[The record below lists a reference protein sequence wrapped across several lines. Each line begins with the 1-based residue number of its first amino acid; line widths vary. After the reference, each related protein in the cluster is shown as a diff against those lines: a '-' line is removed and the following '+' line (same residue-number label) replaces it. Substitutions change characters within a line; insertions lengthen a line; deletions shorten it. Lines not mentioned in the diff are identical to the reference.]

1 MTLPAQVNPACA
13 VTPRQES
20 PSLPVQYVGR
30 DSVVKEGDVSSVDSK
45 PELYLCEA
53 FHCVQPYYWCEV
65 RRSVLGV
72 GQQRFCALSGQSG
85 HLRNESAKPSC
96 VCLCVRE
103 IQAVLQCGR
112 EDWAMAFVL
121 SGQRS
126 RRVKHSCPVDTKK
139 KETHLQDENIAL

>member
-1 MTLPAQVNPACA
+1 M
-13 VTPRQES
+13 
-20 PSLPVQYVGR
+20 QYVGR
-30 DSVVKEGDVSSVDSK
+30 DSVIKEGNVSSVDSK

-53 FHCVQPYYWCEV
+53 FHCIQPYYWCEV
-65 RRSVLGV
+65 CRSVLGV

-126 RRVKHSCPVDTKK
+126 RRVKHSCPVQKRKK
-139 KETHLQDENIAL
+139 HIYRMKTELFNKRENRARERIVYPALTVFFGSS